1 VNQSSF
7 HKTGDT
13 THPETAAAR
22 HSFPPS
28 IGKADVPL
36 ACPSQHQPHKNLP
49 MFLLLECD
57 AVEIAEGFL
66 LIVETVDSI
75 EEENARA
82 YLAERELL
90 VGIASDGRDGCREIQ
105 EVEQQNGGHGFA
117 FGEIVMGC
125 KFEVFHRHELIGLN
139 PPL

>member
-13 THPETAAAR
+13 PHPKTAAAR
-22 HSFPPS
+22 HSFQPS

-49 MFLLLECD
+49 MFVPLECD

-66 LIVETVDSI
+66 LIVGTLIRLKSRMPEQTWLNGNFLSALRLMLRFRGTV
-75 EEENARA
+75 ARISHSPKPKRPTIPA
-82 YLAERELL
+82 GSFCHVQKA
-90 VGIASDGRDGCREIQ
+90 G
-105 EVEQQNGGHGFA
+105 
-117 FGEIVMGC
+117 M
-125 KFEVFHRHELIGLN
+125 RH
-139 PPL
+139 